1 MSRARPDGLDDV
13 VEVQLCWEVSRD
25 LPSGR
30 TVLDVKHVGAGRRF
44 ALGERGDLLLPA
56 DVLGVD
62 RLEILTRDGGGA
74 TLTVPPGAGLRVDG
88 SPRDERTLEIEQG
101 HVIELTFGRLVV
113 RLARVPVERGAGLG
127 PSLDGLPGR
136 GTGFVAGSA
145 LFHAAVFGI
154 IALFAPPLGATE
166 EDAFDPDRMAL
177 LQRLLDA
184 SAQREIVRPAED
196 VPVTAGGDT
205 SGGKPAQ
212 GAEGEAGRP
221 DTDRS
226 GRYAARGTARPN
238 EATLPR
244 ERALAEASTFGVIS
258 AIAGIAASDPNT
270 PVVPWGTV
278 LDGSDDQNKVG
289 HLFGATIDDARGVGG
304 LGFSGLEESGG
315 GTANSIGLNGF
326 GPLGHAGS
334 CAGPGPCDGIGHD
347 RGHTGGVHVPHFN
360 APRYGDPVT
369 NGRLAPEVIRRIV
382 RLNDGRYRFCYQN
395 ALRTDP
401 NLQGRVTVKFMI
413 DRSGAVAF
421 AADGGS
427 DIPDEGVRR
436 CVVSSFLGLS
446 FPQPD
451 NGTVSVVYP
460 IVFSP
465 E

>member
-1 MSRARPDGLDDV
+1 MSRAPLDDVDV
-13 VEVQLCWEVSRD
+13 VEVQLCWELSRE

-30 TVLDVKHVGAGRRF
+30 TVLGLKHVKAGHRF

-62 RLEILTRDGGGA
+62 RFEILRRDGQAA

-88 SPRDERTLEIEQG
+88 RAREERTLEIEQG
-101 HVIELTFGRLVV
+101 QVIELTFGRLVV
-113 RLARVPVERGAGLG
+113 RLARVPLERAGKGA
-127 PSLDGLPGR
+127 PMDGLPGR

-154 IALFAPPLGATE
+154 VALFAPPLGATE
-166 EDAFDPDRMAL
+166 EDSFDPDRMAL
-177 LQRLLDA
+177 LQRMLDA
-184 SAQREIVRPAED
+184 SAQRELVHPAED
-196 VPVTAGGDT
+196 APVTAGGDT

-212 GAEGEAGRP
+212 LAEGEAGRP
-221 DTDRS
+221 DTTHG

-244 ERALAEASTFGVIS
+244 ERALAEASSFGVIS

-270 PVVPWGTV
+270 PVVPWGTA
-278 LDGSDDQNKVG
+278 LDGSDDQSQMG

-315 GTANSIGLNGF
+315 GTSNSIGLKGF
-326 GPLGHAGS
+326 GPLGHTGS

-347 RGHTGGVHVPHFN
+347 RGHTGGVHVPHFK